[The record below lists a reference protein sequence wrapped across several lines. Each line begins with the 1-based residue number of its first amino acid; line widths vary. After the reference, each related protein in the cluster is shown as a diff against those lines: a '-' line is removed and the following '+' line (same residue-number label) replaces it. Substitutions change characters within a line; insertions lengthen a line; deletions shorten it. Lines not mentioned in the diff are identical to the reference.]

1 MQGQMTSGPSSI
13 AQQAG
18 VAALDLGPAG
28 GPLVAD
34 FVKSFRQ
41 RRVSH
46 CERWAEPPSRHPGHM
61 IRL

>member
-1 MQGQMTSGPSSI
+1 MTSGPSSI

-18 VAALDLGPAG
+18 MAALDLGTAG

-34 FVKSFRQ
+34 FVKAFQQ

-46 CERWAEPPSRHPGHM
+46 SEHWLEHSSCHPDH
-61 IRL
+61 LVQF